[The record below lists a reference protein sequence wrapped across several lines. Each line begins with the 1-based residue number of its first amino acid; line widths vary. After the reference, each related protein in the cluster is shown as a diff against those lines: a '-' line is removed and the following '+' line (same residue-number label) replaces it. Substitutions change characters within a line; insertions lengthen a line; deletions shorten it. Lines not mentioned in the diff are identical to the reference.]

1 MKNSKLNFMTKVAML
16 SVIGFLLMFIEIPIP
31 IFPTFLKLDIS
42 DLPALIGAFIF
53 GPVAGIVIELIKNI
67 LHGLFVGGSA
77 FIGEFANFVAGALL
91 ASTAAL
97 IYRRKKTKANAVFGL
112 ITGVIVMSIGTCIL
126 DYFIVFPLYE
136 TLLHFPEVAVVAMG
150 SKINPHITSFNS
162 FLVLSILPFNILK
175 GIVVS
180 VITMAVYKKVSPFIH
195 KEAAE
200 DQLQKAESKIS

>member
-112 ITGVIVMSIGTCIL
+112 ITGVIVMSIGTCII

-150 SKINPHITSFNS
+150 SKINSHITSFNS